1 MFQSSPELQCSPLIR
16 PQLLRR
22 QINELVDDPEKL
34 KLLPHNMTIY
44 HRLMDADAYRNKTVP
59 SSESLYEESQAL
71 MFGGADTVGNTLM
84 LGTHHLLHQTIAL
97 QKLKSELR
105 KVWPSLSEN
114 EPSTKDLE
122 NLPYLNA
129 VIKESLRLSSGVTSG
144 LLRMVPSTGAT
155 ITGTAVPP
163 GVCAFLIFNF
173 TARIANHITGYC
185 LVRKYIRSLQRHYLP

>member
-1 MFQSSPELQCSPLIR
+1 
-16 PQLLRR
+16 LLRR

-84 LGTHHLLHQTIAL
+84 LGTHHLLHQTKVL
-97 QKLKSELR
+97 QKLKSELS
-105 KVWPSLSEN
+105 KTWPSLGGS

-155 ITGTAVPP
+155 ITGTTVPP
-163 GVCAFLIFNF
+163 GVCSSSILKPATRVADSFAGHRF
-173 TARIANHITGYC
+173 
-185 LVRKYIRSLQRHYLP
+185 VRKHFCSLQCHHLPRAREVHPGALARFSRPG